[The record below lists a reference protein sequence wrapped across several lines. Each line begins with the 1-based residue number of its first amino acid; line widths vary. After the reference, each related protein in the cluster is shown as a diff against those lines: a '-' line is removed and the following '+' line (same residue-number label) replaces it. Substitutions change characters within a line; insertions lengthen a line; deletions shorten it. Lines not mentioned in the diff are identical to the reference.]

1 MVARS
6 RYAGIIYMLLAC
18 FSFSLMSGFAK
29 VLKTEFNAPQ
39 LVFYRNLIGMMFL
52 GISFLHRPPQQSGG
66 KLGLLA
72 FRGLMG
78 TFALYTLIY
87 LILHIPLGAAMTY
100 NSINTF
106 YIAGISA
113 LFFNERLGKL
123 AWGCIV
129 AGFTGILLIYK
140 PHGDFNLSYHAIGI
154 LHGLFSA
161 FAYLSIGKLN
171 KHYEARVIVLSFLT
185 GGLVLPLLSMG
196 IGRLLQLPY
205 DDFFFPAF
213 KFPEGWSILLLIGFG
228 LFALLGQYFV
238 TRAYSSDKAG
248 IVAAI
253 GYSNIVFA
261 MSLGIFLGDAWPDI
275 AGFAGLLLV
284 IGSGVLISFQKRTTK
299 KPDQVVDQV

>member
-6 RYAGIIYMLLAC
+6 KYAGIFYMLLAC
-18 FSFSLMSGFAK
+18 FSFSVMSGFAK
-29 VLKTEFNAPQ
+29 VLKPSFNAPQ
-39 LVFYRNLIGMMFL
+39 LVFYRNLIGILFL
-52 GISFLHRPPQQSGG
+52 AISLMHRPPKQTGG
-66 KLGLLA
+66 QFGLLA

-78 TFALYTLIY
+78 TLALYTLIY

-106 YIAGISA
+106 YIAGLSA
-113 LFFNERLGKL
+113 VFFGEKLGTI
-123 AWGCIV
+123 AWVCIV

-140 PHGDFNLSYHAIGI
+140 PTGNFDLTYHSIGI

-171 KHYEARVIVLSFLT
+171 KHYEARTIVLSFLT
-185 GGLVLPLLSMG
+185 GGLVLPLLSMA
-196 IGRLLQLPY
+196 IGRIFHLPY

-213 KFPEGWSILLLIGFG
+213 KIPVGTDYLLLIGFG
-228 LFALLGQYFV
+228 LSALLGQYFV

-261 MSLGIFLGDAWPDI
+261 MSIGILLGDSLPDIWGFLG
-275 AGFAGLLLV
+275 LVMV
-284 IGSGVLISFQKRTTK
+284 IGSGILISMSRRKA
-299 KPDQVVDQV
+299 